1 MASNDKRTLINRLS
15 GTAGKGAGANTGLG
29 TADVLIPD
37 FPKLPS
43 RLTEDT
49 VRQFRQDVDR
59 WRVNLQGQFPIP
71 LPDAFDPSGLQSQI
85 DSAVSSISSLQAEV
99 DALPAEIAS
108 GLQDTI
114 TSITNNYLTEIR
126 NQLEIIRQQIINQS
140 TQFIFTQDTPSQL
153 WNVVHGL
160 GGYPSVTVTD
170 SAGNVGYGAVQY
182 QSTSALTVAF
192 ASSFSG
198 KAYLVL

>member
-99 DALPAEIAS
+99 DALPSEIAS